1 MSSPVDS
8 PATSPDAPPV
18 TSPVSDETKKNKILG
33 FPDWVFYIL
42 AFLVAYLVIVY
53 GLPMIPGLA
62 GLRNVFPWT
71 KLNPVVETFS
81 AFGALNYY

>member
-1 MSSPVDS
+1 MSS
-8 PATSPDAPPV
+8 PATSPNAP
-18 TSPVSDETKKNKILG
+18 PVSDETKKNKILG

-53 GLPMIPGLA
+53 GLPVIPGLA

-71 KLNPVVETFS
+71 KLNPVETFS